1 MRKIRNQ
8 ELYKVINTQTGE
20 IKSNGSTKEDAK
32 KQLRLLKGLE
42 KKEGGMVWKGATDPE
57 FLKEYMRKKAEIEKL
72 SGGALKASQIKDI
85 VDLSYK
91 KGNKDKA
98 PAGYTL
104 DKELS
109 DDRVKVYKDLNSQQV
124 IVAHRGSDGWRD
136 WLDNARYAFRGDM
149 KSTGTYKE
157 HKKKHDKALDKYG
170 ADNVIAVGHS
180 RAGKYVEELNKDR
193 PVKEVLTYNKAAGL
207 TDVLRKNPKNQTDI
221 RTSRDL
227 VSMLNPFQRNS
238 NKVVTI
244 DQHTFNPLKSH
255 GTSGLEILG
264 EKLVGQGFKGKRFN
278 SKKLRVGDMRK
289 FIKLFKKH
297 QGEKFTGGA
306 KITKKG
312 LCEMIQPILMEGG
325 SFWKDF
331 GRGFVK
337 GFTGV
342 LDIAKVP
349 IGLVNPAAGIGL
361 GALSTGVK
369 GIAGAGVDEDEL
381 TGGSIWTDFVKEFS
395 AKHGLKYACSL
406 SKYKE
411 PLKKAYKL
419 KKENKDWYEPFTID
433 KISGENIS
441 MTIEEP
447 KPVVKLI
454 SDREKELQR
463 FTREKLVLVFKKL
476 YKGNK
481 YELKQV
487 TKMYNDHLIRKIL
500 EKENVPEPKPEPKPD
515 EKIGKFSKSL
525 LDELDNET
533 TFPILV
539 YQTKSLDGLV
549 DAIQHFIKK
558 GVKIVPGLL
567 FQGGNNATHFLNSL
581 FTYWTE
587 KIGVLEGVK
596 KIDIGIRSLV
606 EYLGGGDRLPEQMD
620 YNEYLKPL
628 NAKNKKILYDAVKK
642 SVIGS
647 GVMSGGA
654 NKWTNFVKDY
664 AKSYNTTY
672 GCAMSDFNIKGAYK
686 LFKDGKEWYVPKSM
700 DAGTGTDDG
709 EFIEPVPVK
718 APENIEPVVNRIE
731 EKIKELEELGR
742 KKGAVSYNASVLVS
756 DIAFVNLMKKYGGR
770 CIVNH
775 IMKTSG
781 IDMGIDLNNNRN
793 NSEILFKVYYQR
805 LGEALQECISRG
817 VSVIAI
823 PLSLKFGNNNSGHA
837 NMLIY
842 RPFKRIVERF
852 EPHGTAFGNSMVDNT
867 SFNDQLKELWE
878 DKLKDWIGDVRFKT
892 PDEICPNPRGFQA
905 LEGSLNGLASEGGGF
920 CSMWS
925 IFLTEMV
932 FINPS
937 KSTKEIIEEVFEI
950 SAKEPAYLKSLIR
963 GYVLQVEKGLD
974 ELLTTMGKSGFSYRG
989 TGMNAPYMKIAG
1001 DIDGFSKWLLALVFD
1016 SKKYSEAPPGYEP
1029 LPGVVIKEKSD
1040 IEKLKETYIN
1050 KMRSVKVA
1058 ELKNIYSIYGLK
1070 MNTGKRDDI
1079 IYRLIT
1085 QLIDGD
1091 LNKYGA
1097 TGITDIDVIL
1107 DEELHKKKGAFRSG
1121 LAREGYF
1128 KNSILQRIN
1137 SNKFSNPFLEN
1148 K

>member
-1 MRKIRNQ
+1 MPYAMRKIRNQ
-8 ELYKVINTQTGE
+8 ALYKVINTQTGE
-20 IKSNGSTKEDAK
+20 LKSNGSTKEDAK

-57 FLKEYMRKKAEIEKL
+57 FLKEYMRKKEEIEKL

-98 PAGYTL
+98 PKGYTL

-109 DDRVKVYKDLNSQQV
+109 DDRVKVYKDLNSNQV

-136 WLDNARYAFRGDM
+136 WLDNARYAFRGEF

-193 PVKEVLTYNKAAGL
+193 PVKEVLTYNKAAGV
-207 TDVLRKNPKNQTDI
+207 TDVFRKNPKNQTDI

-227 VSMLNPFQRNS
+227 VSMLNPLQRNS
-238 NKVVTI
+238 NKIVTI
-244 DQHTFNPLKSH
+244 DQNTLNPLKAH

-289 FIKLFKKH
+289 FIKMFKKH

-306 KITKKG
+306 KITKKD
-312 LCEMIQPILMEGG
+312 LCEMIKPILMEGG

-342 LDIAKVP
+342 LDVAKFP

-369 GIAGAGVDEDEL
+369 GIAGAGVYDDEL

-395 AKHGLKYACSL
+395 AKHGLKYACAL

-411 PLKKAYKL
+411 PLRKAYRL

-447 KPVVKLI
+447 KPPTKAKRQYVKPNVSLPPLI
-454 SDREKELQR
+454 SDREKLLM
-463 FTREKLVLVFKKL
+463 TYKISDLKDVLAGKK
-476 YKGNK
+476 
-481 YELKQV
+481 
-487 TKMYNDHLIRKIL
+487 I
-500 EKENVPEPKPEPKPD
+500 
-515 EKIGKFSKSL
+515 
-525 LDELDNET
+525 
-533 TFPILV
+533 
-539 YQTKSLDGLV
+539 
-549 DAIQHFIKK
+549 K
-558 GVKIVPGLL
+558 GVSKMKKDDMIRAIL
-567 FQGGNNATHFLNSL
+567 THEN
-581 FTYWTE
+581 
-587 KIGVLEGVK
+587 IPEGVK
-596 KIDIGIRSLV
+596 WGQKAWLNEALKRQHSCIDENEIFGLKATYYALDKAEEKLEAMKGQR
-606 EYLGGGDRLPEQMD
+606 GKPNFDRTAFGLLQDNIKRYE
-620 YNEYLKPL
+620 ER
-628 NAKNKKILYDAVKK
+628 IK
-642 SVIGS
+642 SCNDDLSRDLQKEFSGS
-647 GVMSGGA
+647 GVMSGG
-654 NKWTNFVKDY
+654 NKWTDFVKDY
-664 AKSYNTTY
+664 AKKYNTTY

-686 LFKDGKEWYVPKSM
+686 LFKDGKEWYVPKTM
-700 DAGTGTDDG
+700 DMGTGTDG
-709 EFIEPVPVK
+709 EFIEPEPAK
-718 APENIEPVVNRIE
+718 APVNIEPVVNRIE
-731 EKIKELEELGR
+731 EKVKELEELGR
-742 KKGAVSYNASVLVS
+742 KKGAVSYDASTLVS

-770 CIVNH
+770 CIVNN
-775 IMKTSG
+775 IMRTSG
-781 IDMGIDLNNNRN
+781 VDMGIDINNNRN
-793 NSEILFKVYYQR
+793 NSQIRFRVHYQR
-805 LGEALQECISRG
+805 LGELLQECIGRG

-823 PLSLKFGNNNSGHA
+823 PLSLKFGNSNTGHA

-852 EPHGTAFGNSMVDNT
+852 EPHGRAFGNSMVDNT
-867 SFNDQLKELWE
+867 SFNDQLQELWE
-878 DKLKDWIGDVRFKT
+878 VNLKEWIGDVRFRS
-892 PDEICPNPRGFQA
+892 PEEICPNPRGFQA
-905 LEGSLNGLASEGGGF
+905 LEGSLKGLSSEGGGF
-920 CSMWS
+920 CGMWA

-950 SAKEPAYLKSLIR
+950 SAEEPAYLKSLIR
-963 GYVLQVEKGLD
+963 GYVLQIEKGLD

-989 TGMNAPYMKIAG
+989 KGLNSPYLKIAG
-1001 DIDGFSKWLLALVFD
+1001 DIDGFSKWLLELVFD
-1016 SKKYSEAPPGYEP
+1016 SKKYSQAPPGYEP
-1029 LPGVVIKEKSD
+1029 LPGIVLKDKTD
-1040 IEKLKETYIN
+1040 IEKLTETYFN

-1058 ELKNIYSIYGLK
+1058 ELKNIYSLYGLK
-1070 MNTGKRDDI
+1070 MINQKRDDI
-1079 IYRLIT
+1079 VYRLIS
-1085 QLIDGD
+1085 QLINGVLDQV
-1091 LNKYGA
+1091 GA

-1107 DEELHKKKGAFRSG
+1107 DEELHKKKGAFRTG

-1128 KNSILQRIN
+1128 KN
-1137 SNKFSNPFLEN
+1137 K
-1148 K
+1148 